1 MNIFVCGVLCL
12 RTTKPSLAGEAV
24 DRWHIANAASR
35 KKWSVKRSPTTT
47 PMIAQGWKHRKQ
59 EILGLLTS
67 GIP

>member
-1 MNIFVCGVLCL
+1 MTLFVCGVLCF

-47 PMIAQGWKHRKQ
+47 LIAQGRKHDKQ
-59 EILGLLTS
+59 KILLTS